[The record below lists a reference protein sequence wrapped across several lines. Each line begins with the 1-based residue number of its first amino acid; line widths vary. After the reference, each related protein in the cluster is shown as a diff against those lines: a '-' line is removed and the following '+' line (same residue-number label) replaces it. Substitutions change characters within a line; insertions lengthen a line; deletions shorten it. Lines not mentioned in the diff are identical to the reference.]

1 LSPNSHLLGR
11 QPFLGGVKPLFADYI
26 LFGAFQWARVIS
38 PLRLLDP
45 DDPVAQWFERC
56 LDVHG
61 GEMRK

>member
-1 LSPNSHLLGR
+1 
-11 QPFLGGVKPLFADYI
+11 VKPLFAGYI